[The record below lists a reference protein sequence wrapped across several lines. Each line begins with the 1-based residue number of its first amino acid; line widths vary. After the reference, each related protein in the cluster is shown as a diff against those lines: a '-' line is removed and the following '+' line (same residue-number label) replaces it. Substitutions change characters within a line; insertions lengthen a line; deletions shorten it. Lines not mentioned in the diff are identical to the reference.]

1 MLSGVEGES
10 TFMFFADAPQ
20 ETLIELKKQYIRR
33 EYLMTNKMSDIFS
46 KLKQYERHC

>member
-20 ETLIELKKQYIRR
+20 ETLIELKKQYIRK
-33 EYLMTNKMSDIFS
+33 EYLMTKKMSEVNQAVQFLQIN
-46 KLKQYERHC
+46 